1 MNLTAP
7 SPNAPTVD
15 KSVYDRD
22 GYLCPVRVM
31 PEGEMAEIRHRLES
45 YLARAKRD
53 PKDDLLLHFKV
64 HMAFTWADALI
75 RHPVVLEAVETLI
88 GPDILVWN
96 TAVMMK
102 NSHQPDFVSYHQDV
116 LYWGNHPTTSSGP
129 G

>member
-1 MNLTAP
+1 MNLTTP
-7 SPNAPTVD
+7 FPNAPAVD

-31 PEGEMAEIRHRLES
+31 PEAEMREIRQRLEC
-45 YLARAKRD
+45 YLTRAECD

-75 RHPVVLEAVETLI
+75 RHPVVLDAVETLI

-102 NSHQPDFVSYHQDV
+102 NPHQPDFVSYHQDV
-116 LYWGNHPTTSSGP
+116 
-129 G
+129 

>member
-64 HMAFTWADALI
+64 QKQVDRGRSLELTTGPAAL
-75 RHPVVLEAVETLI
+75 RHKIVDCEDV
-88 GPDILVWN
+88 DLV
-96 TAVMMK
+96 
-102 NSHQPDFVSYHQDV
+102 
-116 LYWGNHPTTSSGP
+116 
-129 G
+129 